1 MHTSARRPPAAPDAT
16 DTVDISHDR
25 AKVDHIMETKTERS
39 GLTLAAILDTALRM
53 AAEEGLESL
62 TIGEVAKRLGLS
74 KSGVFSRI
82 GSREALQKAVL
93 EEYDRRFLQDV
104 FVPAM
109 REPRGLPRLNTIM
122 RLWLQ
127 RARDVEIRQGCI
139 YCAGA
144 FEFDDREGPLRDAL
158 LDGVMRWRTALK
170 RTVIQ
175 AIDEGHLKPDS
186 DAEQLVFE
194 MDALFTGLMRDA
206 RFLRDPKAPDRAWAT
221 WERLVRSRMTNPDAP
236 ALQPLAPAPRKPSA
250 R

>member
-1 MHTSARRPPAAPDAT
+1 
-16 DTVDISHDR
+16 
-25 AKVDHIMETKTERS
+25 METKTHRS
-39 GLTLAAILDTALRM
+39 GLTLTAILDTAIEM

-74 KSGVFSRI
+74 KSGVFSRV
-82 GSREALQKAVL
+82 GSREALQIAVI

-109 REPRGLPRLNTIM
+109 REPRGLPRLNAIM

-144 FEFDDREGPLRDAL
+144 FEYDDRDGPLRDKL
-158 LDGVMRWRTALK
+158 LEGIQGWRTALK

-175 AIDEGHLKPDS
+175 AIDLGHLPPDT
-186 DAEQLVFE
+186 DADQLVFE
-194 MDALFTGLMRDA
+194 MDGLFVALMRDA
-206 RFLRDPKAPDRAWAT
+206 RFLRDPRAADRAWVAYERVIRSLQLAGAT
-221 WERLVRSRMTNPDAP
+221 GADADR
-236 ALQPLAPAPRKPSA
+236 PRP
-250 R
+250 